1 MSAQYF
7 APRGYPHKTLA
18 AIGKEQFFESERGR
32 QTTGPKNLEYRLIPS
47 YDISI
52 LQIIKKGNVVGSIAL
67 YHSLH
72 PSSAAVMHVFIFAAK
87 RTINIVIIIQRTE
100 FNFISSCFF
109 NNNANKIIKS
119 HNTAMYN
126 I

>member
-1 MSAQYF
+1 M
-7 APRGYPHKTLA
+7 
-18 AIGKEQFFESERGR
+18 
-32 QTTGPKNLEYRLIPS
+32 
-47 YDISI
+47 SI

-72 PSSAAVMHVFIFAAK
+72 PSSAAVMQVLIFAAK
-87 RTINIVIIIQRTE
+87 RTIAIVIIIQTIE
-100 FNFISSCFF
+100 LTFISSCFF

-119 HNTAMYN
+119 HNTAIYN